1 MSTTHR
7 VSIAADVAS
16 QIKDWRLR
24 FVSTVGE
31 AKYRRAAGWAVD
43 EVAKHAVLG
52 IRKQFHKHRK
62 SNTPWT
68 ESAIKYKRS
77 SAAGL
82 NAIKAGTNDAGLFS
96 AVYVM
101 PKQSTYLKYLFGV
114 QDNTRLPGDVGLA
127 QDKILIP
134 FWQNITLTQG
144 VQPTQYGGVPSGFL
158 ARLSR
163 EVAGTKA
170 KARASTASRRGVY
183 KGTIT
188 LHGQLRLAYI
198 ARPPRVPTGDVQQ
211 IFSNRRGGR
220 VVTVGRK
227 MRDIDHPRVLFLAVD
242 RATYK
247 PILGHPG
254 RRPARGR
261 GAHTRDHGGSTRP
274 RHGEAALAWPP
285 DRRKSGRGL
294 RGCHHVPA
302 CAHQDSARAA
312 CELVGQL
319 DPRALALVHLVSR

>member
-1 MSTTHR
+1 MVSGMSTTNR
-7 VSIAADVAS
+7 VSIAADVAG
-16 QIKDWRLR
+16 QIMDWRLK

-52 IRKQFHKHRK
+52 IRQQFHKHLK

-82 NAIKAGTNDAGLFS
+82 NAIEAGTNVDGLFS

-101 PKQSTYLKYLFGV
+101 PRQSTYLKYLFGV

-144 VQPTQYGGVPSGFL
+144 VQPTQYGGVPRGFL

-170 KARASTASRRGVY
+170 KARASTASRWGVY
-183 KGTIT
+183 KGAIT
-188 LHGQLRLAYI
+188 LHGQPRLAYI

-227 MRDIDHPRVLFLAVD
+227 MKDIDHPRVLFLAVD

-247 PILGHPG
+247 PIVEKPWEEACQAAA
-254 RRPARGR
+254 ARIPEIMAAQLADNLAHAAAKR
-261 GAHTRDHGGSTRP
+261 GGTRM
-274 RHGEAALAWPP
+274 AA
-285 DRRKSGRGL
+285 
-294 RGCHHVPA
+294 
-302 CAHQDSARAA
+302 
-312 CELVGQL
+312 
-319 DPRALALVHLVSR
+319 